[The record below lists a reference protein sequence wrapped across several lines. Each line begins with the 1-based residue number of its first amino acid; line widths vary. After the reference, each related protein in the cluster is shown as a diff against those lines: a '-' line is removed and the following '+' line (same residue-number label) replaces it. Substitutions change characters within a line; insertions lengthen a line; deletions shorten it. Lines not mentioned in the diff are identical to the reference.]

1 MKLAHPQDMSYTTC
15 YSTAA
20 LLFHTIGQWKGK
32 AKAQQVGKNGRG
44 PWMHGSSEQQFCCAW
59 SRVRGVWSVP
69 ELKDHSHTQLEWKS
83 ACSAYSV
90 LHASG
95 TSCAYATQKDNK
107 CFGLFMSLLDK
118 LGTEMSCD
126 ASVSFLGQQEKQGTE
141 NCWREHEHSLMSHS
155 NFGLNV
161 ILKVESKD
169 RNGFRLCQKGK
180 MKLYTEAL
188 VLSEL
193 CLK

>member
-90 LHASG
+90 LHTSG

-107 CFGLFMSLLDK
+107 CFGLFHVLAGQAGDRDELWCFSKFPWATGEAGHRELLK
-118 LGTEMSCD
+118 R
-126 ASVSFLGQQEKQGTE
+126 A
-141 NCWREHEHSLMSHS
+141 W
-155 NFGLNV
+155 
-161 ILKVESKD
+161 
-169 RNGFRLCQKGK
+169 
-180 MKLYTEAL
+180 AL
-188 VLSEL
+188 THVPQ
-193 CLK
+193 